1 MLTVEGASLSRSAAG
16 ERLLASYPTHTRI
29 FHPIHFAQVVY
40 NAPLVKKKTLA
51 QEEEERLHV
60 LKKKKKKKHL
70 SIHQFEFRRKQKQWY
85 V

>member
-40 NAPLVKKKTLA
+40 IAPLVKKKTLA
-51 QEEEERLHV
+51 QEEERLHM
-60 LKKKKKKKHL
+60 LKKTKKQKHL